1 MDLDKLYKETLNKF
15 KEYVELLYI
24 KYTNDRF
31 IEPQVN
37 VENLEAY
44 LHRLGFVPNFVL
56 GEKIYTRNF
65 TCIKITPKCHVN
77 IWTDKCKNS
86 KAPCVIKDSQLTS
99 LPIFINYFD
108 R

>member
-15 KEYVELLYI
+15 NEYVELLYI
-24 KYTNDRF
+24 KYTNGKF
-31 IEPQVN
+31 LEPRVS
-37 VENLEAY
+37 VESLEAY
-44 LHRLGFVPNFVL
+44 LHRLGFVSNFVL

-65 TCIKITPKCHVN
+65 TCVQITPKCHVN
-77 IWTDKCKNS
+77 IWTDKCENS
-86 KAPCVIKDSQLTS
+86 KSPCVIKDSQLTS